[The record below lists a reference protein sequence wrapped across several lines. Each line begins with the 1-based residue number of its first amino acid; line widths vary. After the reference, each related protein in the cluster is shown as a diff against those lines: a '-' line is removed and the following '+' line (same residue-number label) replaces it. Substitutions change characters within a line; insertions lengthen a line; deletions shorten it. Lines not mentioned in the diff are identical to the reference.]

1 MKTPLVCPLDFA
13 ELMTIG
19 HGLVCQKCGRKY
31 GYESVAGKEI
41 IDLRA
46 KDESTD
52 YMINFKVP
60 QRLLSFKDIQ
70 SFGRATNS
78 KFAGLSRGDVLKKF
92 GTKLHKES
100 MYYLQE
106 ILSSKGSGIR
116 ILDLGCGNG
125 GTKRYLQGIGFTEI
139 VSVDYW
145 SSGAEYL
152 IDAHRL
158 PFSDASFDL
167 IITTA
172 TLEHFANPF
181 VTFKEMSR
189 VLRSGGNLIA
199 TGSFWE
205 SWHGQSCFHFT
216 PGGLYQLCE
225 SSQFELKDMW
235 PGWGFIPS
243 TLSHATGTRKLKP
256 LFFIWQRIFN
266 ALLRMVKGKKYAFL
280 HSYRT
285 AGSLGIYG
293 IKSAN

>member
-1 MKTPLVCPLDFA
+1 MKTSLVCPLDFA
-13 ELMTIG
+13 ELTTTEN
-19 HGLVCQKCGRKY
+19 GLTCQKCGQKY
-31 GYESVAGKEI
+31 GYETVDGKQV

-46 KDESTD
+46 TDVSTV
-52 YMINFKVP
+52 YQVKFKLP
-60 QRLLSFKDIQ
+60 QQLLAFKDIH

-78 KFAGLSRGDVLKKF
+78 PFEGLSRGEVLKKF

-100 MYYLQE
+100 MFYLQE
-106 ILSSKGSGIR
+106 LLSSKGGGIR

-125 GTKRYLQGIGFTEI
+125 GTKRYLQGTGFTEI

-158 PFSDASFDL
+158 PFADASFDL
-167 IITTA
+167 IVTTA

-181 VTFKEMSR
+181 VAFKEMSR
-189 VLRSGGNLIA
+189 VLSPGGSLIA

-216 PGGLYQLCE
+216 PGGMYQLCE

-256 LFFIWQRIFN
+256 LFFIWQNIFN
-266 ALLRMVKGKKYAFL
+266 AFLRLAKGRKYAFL

-285 AGSLGIYG
+285 AGSLGIYA
-293 IKSAN
+293 IKSVN